1 MAIRKFAAYRGV
13 SAAKRTQKTEH
24 PNWVLATTILA
35 SSLAFIDGSVV
46 NVGLSAIGATFK
58 GNAADLQWLINA
70 YTLPLST
77 LLLIGGAA
85 GDHFGR
91 TRLLVIGTAIFAL
104 ASVACALSPSLSW
117 LLAARAAQGISAAL
131 LMPNSLAIL
140 GVAFSGADKGR
151 AIGIWAAAGAV
162 MAAIGPVLGGW
173 LIDTVGWRWIF
184 FLNVPPAIVAIVLAL
199 RFVPNIHRG
208 AKPLPLDLP
217 GAAIA
222 TAALG
227 ALTWGLT
234 IGSGRAGWT
243 TIAIAWSIAGAA
255 LMVGFVLVEK
265 WRGARAMMP
274 LALFGS
280 ATFIGLT
287 LLTLFLYGAMG
298 ALMVLV
304 PYLLIKVHG
313 YSGTQA
319 GAALLPF
326 AIILAVLSPLMGRIA
341 GRIGPR
347 LPLTIGPIIVAA
359 GFFLLL
365 RVGPNATYWLDAF
378 PAIVVMA
385 IGMAGAVAPLTT
397 AVLSSVDEQIH
408 RCRIRIQQ
416 RRGTHRRTHCDRA
429 ARQRARRQRIGVD
442 RRISGDVVGMRGDF
456 DRRCGVCVFPDPDR

>member
-1 MAIRKFAAYRGV
+1 MTKAERAKTSQKAA
-13 SAAKRTQKTEH
+13 H

-35 SSLAFIDGSVV
+35 SSLAFIDGSVI
-46 NVGLSAIGATFK
+46 NVGLSAIGASFK
-58 GNAADLQWLINA
+58 GTTSADLQWVINA
-70 YTLPLST
+70 YLLPLST

-85 GDHFGR
+85 GDRFGR
-91 TRLLVIGTAIFAL
+91 TRLLVIGTVIFAL
-104 ASVACALSPSLSW
+104 ASVACALAPSLPW
-117 LLAARAAQGISAAL
+117 LLAARAAQGTSAAL

-140 GVAFSGADKGR
+140 GVAFSGEDKGR
-151 AIGIWAAAGAV
+151 AIGIWAAAGAGL
-162 MAAIGPVLGGW
+162 AAIGPVLGGW
-173 LIDTVGWRWIF
+173 LIDTVGWRSIF
-184 FLNVPPAIVAIVLAL
+184 LLNVPPAIGAIVLAL
-199 RFVPNIHRG
+199 RFVPNIHRDT
-208 AKPLPLDLP
+208 KPVPLDIP
-217 GAAIA
+217 GAAVATIA
-222 TAALG
+222 MG

-234 IGSGRAGWT
+234 IGSGRGGWT
-243 TIAIAWSIAGAA
+243 MSAIVWSIVGVA
-255 LMVGFVLVEK
+255 LTVAFILVEK

-287 LLTLFLYGAMG
+287 LLTLLLYGSMG

-304 PYLLIKVHG
+304 PYLLIKAYG

-347 LPLTIGPIIVAA
+347 LPLTIGPIVVAA

-365 RVGPNATYWLDAF
+365 RVGADAGYWLDLF

-397 AVLSSVDEQIH
+397 AVLSSVDERFTGAASGLNSAVARTAGLIATALLGSVLGASGAELIGGF
-408 RCRIRIQQ
+408 RATSWACAFASIGAAASAFFLIRIAKKDIK
-416 RRGTHRRTHCDRA
+416 HR
-429 ARQRARRQRIGVD
+429 
-442 RRISGDVVGMRGDF
+442 
-456 DRRCGVCVFPDPDR
+456 